1 MPFASNSLRITIGG
15 SLFDVETWSIGF
27 RARSTTPESNASL
40 IAGNAGMADDI
51 YTDFSA
57 GFANSQLHANS
68 QATCDW
74 VKVAALDTDG
84 HYADGS
90 DADLHA
96 EVVGAGPAGGG
107 SADAPQ
113 LCTVVS
119 FGTVVHRGHA
129 SKGRVFIPGCAQSTI
144 TATGEISTGAAGD
157 IRDEMKDRLDHINGI
172 LSTAFSANMRLAVMS
187 PLGAGLSHSI
197 TDVKVGRVIDTQRR
211 RRRQLDE
218 AYSDIAPL
226 D

>member
-1 MPFASNSLRITIGG
+1 MAFSTNSLRITVGG

-40 IAGNAGMADDI
+40 IAGIAGMAEDI
-51 YTDFSA
+51 HTDFSA
-57 GFANSQLHANS
+57 GFAIAGLHANS

-74 VKVAALDTDG
+74 AKVAALDTDG
-84 HYADGS
+84 RYADGS
-90 DADLHA
+90 DADYFALP
-96 EVVGAGPAGGG
+96 AGTGDAGGG

-119 FGTVVHRGHA
+119 FQTVAHRGHA
-129 SKGRVFIPGCAQSTI
+129 SRGRVFLPGCAQSTL
-144 TATGEISTGAAGD
+144 TTSGEMSTGAVAD
-157 IRDEMKDRLDHINGI
+157 IRDEMVDRLDHINGI

-187 PLGAGLSHSI
+187 PLGAGVSHSI
-197 TDVKVGRVIDTQRR
+197 TDVRVGRVVDTQRR

-218 AYSDIAPL
+218 AYSDAAPL
-226 D
+226 A